1 MTTHSLH
8 KFTLDKT
15 TLNHLGMSGKPTLIG
30 VSVLASESG
39 KFPATHLLLSNPV
52 FHYEDNS
59 LTFEGLLNQLYTLQ
73 CGQDAVFFK
82 VVEKDGTRE
91 VVTLTR
97 YHVPLSTEW
106 RYERIGF
113 HFPMI
118 DKNEDN
124 MYVR

>member
-1 MTTHSLH
+1 MTTNSLH

-15 TLNHLGMSGKPTLIG
+15 VLNHLGMTGKPTLIG
-30 VSVLASESG
+30 VTVLANESG
-39 KFPATHLLLSNPV
+39 KFPNTRLLLNNPV

-59 LTFEGLLNQLYTLQ
+59 LTFEGLLNHLYTLQ

-91 VVTLTR
+91 VVTLSR
-97 YHVPLSTEW
+97 YHCSLSTEW

-124 MYVR
+124 IYVR